1 MSVDDFLNSQ
11 KDYFLN
17 GETLSYEFRINSLK
31 KLKASIKNNEELI
44 MRALKE
50 DLGKCE
56 FEAYTSEIGTVYEE
70 VNFAIKHLKDWMKDK
85 KVSTPLFQAG
95 GKSFIHYEP
104 KGTVLIASP
113 WNYPFNL
120 TMIPLIGAIAGG
132 NTVLLKTS
140 ATTYHTS
147 EIIKKLIIDNFD
159 EKYIKFLT
167 GGNNEVLEII
177 SSGVDYIFFTGS
189 IGVGKIIMEH
199 ASKNLTPLT
208 LELGGKSPVIV
219 CDDAN
224 IEVAAQRIAWGK
236 FLNCGQTCIAPDYL
250 YVHKDVKEKFIH
262 EMIHAIESFYGND
275 ASSSPDYGR
284 IVTEKQFNRIIA
296 YLDKDK
302 IVYGGN
308 HNIEKLFISPTIMDN
323 ITFEDKVMSEE
334 IFGPIAP
341 IIEFSD
347 LNAVIREINC
357 RQRPLAAYFFTE
369 DQYKIDKLI
378 DSIHYGGGCVND
390 VISHI
395 TNVNLPFGGNGLSG
409 MGSYHGYESFLTFSH
424 KKSIMKK
431 STKIKSKLPFP
442 PYNNKIK
449 LARKFMK

>member
-1 MSVDDFLNSQ
+1 MLVNEFLNNQ
-11 KDYFLN
+11 KDYFLK
-17 GETLSYEFRINSLK
+17 GETLSYEFRLNALK
-31 KLKASIKNNEELI
+31 KLKTSIKLNEELI
-44 MRALKE
+44 MQALKD

-56 FEAYTSEIGTVYEE
+56 FEAYASEIGTVYEE
-70 VNFAIKHLKDWMKDK
+70 LNFALKRLKEWMKDK
-85 KVSTPLFQAG
+85 KVSTPLFQTG
-95 GKSFIHYEP
+95 GRSFIHYEP

-120 TMIPLIGAIAGG
+120 TMIPLIGAISGG
-132 NTVLLKTS
+132 NTVLIKTS
-140 ATTYHTS
+140 ATTHNTS
-147 EIIKKLIIDNFD
+147 EVIKKIITESFD
-159 EKYIKFLT
+159 DKYIKFLT
-167 GGNNEVLEII
+167 GGNSEVLDII
-177 SSGVDYIFFTGS
+177 TAGVDYIFFTGS
-189 IGVGKIIMEH
+189 IDVGKIIMEH

-224 IEVAAQRIAWGK
+224 IEVAAQRITWGK
-236 FLNCGQTCIAPDYL
+236 FLNCGQTCIAPDYF

-262 EMIHAIESFYGND
+262 EMIHSIETFYGSD
-275 ASSSPDYGR
+275 ASSSPDYGKL
-284 IVTEKQFNRIIA
+284 VNEKQVNRIIS

-308 HNIEKLFISPTIMDN
+308 YNKENLYVSPTIMDN
-323 ITFEDKVMSEE
+323 ISYDDKVMSEE

-341 IIEFSD
+341 IIEFTD
-347 LNAVIREINC
+347 LNTVIREINSK
-357 RQRPLAAYFFTE
+357 QRPLAAYFFTE

-378 DSIHYGGGCVND
+378 DSIHYGGGCIND

-424 KKSIMKK
+424 KKSIMRK

-442 PYNNKIK
+442 PYKNRINLVKK
-449 LARKFMK
+449 LMK